1 VKKKGVFD
9 VLDANFLC
17 FKNDPDDIES
27 EGVARPLEARN
38 PDLGGTTEFALLSP
52 IDRAH
57 WTTEI
62 VRRAGFHF
70 YERHGSAG
78 ALTFRSGCDQIDV
91 PAPISKPPL
100 GDLPP
105 VNRKPS
111 LRDFFAFASHD
122 LPRC

>member
-1 VKKKGVFD
+1 MKEKGVFD
-9 VLDANFLC
+9 VLYPNFLR

-27 EGVARPLEARN
+27 EGVTRLLEARY
-38 PDLGGTTEFALLSP
+38 PDLGGSTELALLSP
-52 IDRAH
+52 VDGTHRSA
-57 WTTEI
+57 EI
-62 VRRAGFHF
+62 VRRARLHLDK
-70 YERHGSAG
+70 RDGSAG
-78 ALTFRSGCDQIDV
+78 PITLRSCCNQIDI

-100 GDLPP
+100 GNLPA